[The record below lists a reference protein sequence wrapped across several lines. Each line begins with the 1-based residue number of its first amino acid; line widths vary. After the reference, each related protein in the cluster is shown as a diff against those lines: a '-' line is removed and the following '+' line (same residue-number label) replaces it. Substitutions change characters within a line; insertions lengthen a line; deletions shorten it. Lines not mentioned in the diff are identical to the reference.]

1 MFSAMRG
8 AVLAAL
14 AMMTLGGAAQAR
26 DEAPTPT
33 DYSQDANWLCRPGRQ
48 DACATNLDAMAYDAK
63 GAKTA
68 QPFVAATDPAI
79 DCFYVYPTVSRQA
92 STYSDLKPDASE
104 INVAQVQAAR
114 FRAKCRVF
122 APMYRQV
129 TLAGLNASFKPGAA
143 PVDFSTPYADVRD
156 AWRAYLAHDNHG
168 RGVVLI
174 GHSQGSILLTRLI
187 AEEID
192 AKPIARQLV
201 SALLPG
207 DIGLLV
213 PVGKDV
219 GGTFKATPLCRAPT
233 QTGCVLVWN
242 TYAEDDASFP
252 RFFGVSHVPGMVAAC
267 VNPAAL
273 AGGSGLLDA
282 YLHKPSIAPANDP
295 PWVEVVGQLSAECRH
310 DPAGDVLRVRVEP
323 GPNAALL
330 KIVLT
335 RSTLGDGWGL
345 HILDPNLPMGNLVE
359 LVGTQG
365 AAWVAGRR

>member
-1 MFSAMRG
+1 MFSSMRG
-8 AVLAAL
+8 ALLAL
-14 AMMTLGGAAQAR
+14 AMLPAFAAAQAV
-26 DEAPTPT
+26 AQTPT
-33 DYSQDANWLCRPGRQ
+33 SADYSQDANWLCRPGRQ
-48 DACATNLDAMAYDAK
+48 DACVANLDAMAYDAK

-68 QPFVAATDPAI
+68 KPFVAATDPAI

-92 STYSDLKPDASE
+92 STYSDLKPEPAE
-104 INVAQVQAAR
+104 INVVQVQAAR

-143 PVDFSTPYADVRD
+143 PVDFSTPYADVRE
-156 AWRAYLAHDNHG
+156 AWRSYLAHDNHG

-192 AKPIARQLV
+192 GKPIEKQLV
-201 SALLPG
+201 SAILPG
-207 DIGLLV
+207 DFGLLV

-219 GGTFKATPLCRAPT
+219 GGTFKATPLCRAPS
-233 QTGCVLVWN
+233 QTGCVLAWN
-242 TYAEDDASFP
+242 TYADDDASVP
-252 RFFGVSHVPGMVAAC
+252 RFFGASKVPGMVEAC

-273 AGGSGLLDA
+273 AGGRGLLTA
-282 YLHKPSIAPANDP
+282 YLHKPSVAPANDP

-310 DPAGDVLRVRVEP
+310 DPAGDALRVRIEP
-323 GPNAALL
+323 GPYAGLL
-330 KIVLT
+330 KIVLE

-345 HILDPNLPMGNLVE
+345 HILDPSLPQGDLIE